1 MKARAVKAII
11 RKDITAISSNI
22 QIWLPMIIVPII
34 FSLVLPCVLI
44 IPARFSD
51 LSKVGNMEAI
61 LKTLAGLPPGALRDK
76 MLSLNT
82 INQQLIFFSVNY
94 LFAPLFLLIPLMSAS
109 VIGANS
115 FAGEKE
121 RKTMES
127 LLFAPLDLPSLFGA
141 KILAAFLPAIF
152 LTLLC
157 SLFYGIIVNIVAY
170 PLFGEVIFPQG
181 NWLVLLFWVT
191 PALSLAAI
199 FINVFISAK
208 VKGFQEA
215 YQLGGLVILPLLALI
230 IGQITGLLLVD
241 NLFLWCLG
249 AVLGLIDLVLFKKVE
264 RYFNRQQL
272 FTSQVR

>member
-1 MKARAVKAII
+1 MKARAVKAIM

-22 QIWLPMIIVPII
+22 QIWLPMIFVPLI
-34 FSLVLPCVLI
+34 FSIVLPCILI
-44 IPARFSD
+44 LPARFSA
-51 LSKVGNMEAI
+51 LSKVGNIEPI
-61 LKTLAGLPPGALRDK
+61 LDLLSNLPPGVLREK
-76 MLSLNT
+76 VLSLNT
-82 INQQLIFFSVNY
+82 TEQQLIFFSVNY

-141 KILAAFLPAIF
+141 KILAAFLPALL
-152 LTLLC
+152 LTILC
-157 SLFYGIIVNIVAY
+157 SLFYGIIVNVVAY
-170 PLFGEVIFPQG
+170 PLFREVIFPQG

-191 PALSLAAI
+191 PALSLGAI
-199 FINVFISAK
+199 LINVFISAK

-230 IGQITGLLLVD
+230 IGQITGLLLV
-241 NLFLWCLG
+241 
-249 AVLGLIDLVLFKKVE
+249 
-264 RYFNRQQL
+264 
-272 FTSQVR
+272 